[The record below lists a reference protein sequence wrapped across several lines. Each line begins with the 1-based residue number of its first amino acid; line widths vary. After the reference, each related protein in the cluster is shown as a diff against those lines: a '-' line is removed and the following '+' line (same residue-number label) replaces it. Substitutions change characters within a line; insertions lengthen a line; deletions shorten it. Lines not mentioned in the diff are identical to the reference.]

1 MIERSIIFGKN
12 AGLIATIAT
21 PLPDA
26 SPDAHT
32 GFIFFNAGVVH
43 RVGVHRTNVVIAR
56 ALVAIGIPSIRFDL
70 AGLGDSARADG
81 KNSFAEQTV
90 LDIQEA
96 MDALTAATGV
106 RRFVLYGVC
115 SGAVH
120 SYSAALTDER
130 VAGVAMFDTFKYP
143 TYKAQI
149 RRITIRLKKYGS
161 IAAIT
166 KRVVSMGLRSMS
178 NALASLRKPVAPK
191 AERVVSSIGFFAYRP
206 LKAEFAFGLR
216 TLINRGTKIF
226 LIYAGSGFEHYN
238 YADQFKDAFKKF
250 GITDRIE
257 TAFLLDVD
265 HTATRLAAQTE
276 LVACMTQWAA
286 QFSTLRKQS

>member
-1 MIERSIIFGKN
+1 MIERSIVFGKN
-12 AGLIATIAT
+12 AGLVATIAT

-26 SPDAHT
+26 SPHTDA

-43 RVGVHRTNVVIAR
+43 RVGVHRTNVTIAR
-56 ALVAIGIPSIRFDL
+56 ALVTLGIPSIRFDL

-90 LDIQEA
+90 LDIKDA

-120 SYSAALTDER
+120 SYSAALADER
-130 VAGVAMFDTFKYP
+130 VAGVAMYDTFKYP

-149 RRITIRLKKYGS
+149 RRITFRVKKYGS
-161 IAAIT
+161 MTAII
-166 KRVVSMGLRSMS
+166 KRLVSMGFRSTS
-178 NALASLRKPVAPK
+178 NALASLRKPAAPK

-206 LKAEFAFGLR
+206 SKAEFAFGLR
-216 TLINRGTKIF
+216 KLLNRGTKIF
-226 LIYAGSGFEHYN
+226 LIYAGGGFEHYN
-238 YADQFKDAFKKF
+238 YANQFKDAFKSF
-250 GITDRIE
+250 GITDQVK

-276 LVACMTQWAA
+276 LVACMAQWAA
-286 QFSTLRKQS
+286 QFSTGREKN